1 MDVELVALEVEFDI
15 LFVELLVELDVLLA
29 VEFNGMLEFE
39 VLLEVEF
46 VYEEFDVPLEPEN
59 EPLLYVELSL
69 WFDEFDKELFE
80 FDEELLELLLD

>member
-1 MDVELVALEVEFDI
+1 MDVELVALEVEFDV

-29 VEFNGMLEFE
+29 VEFNGILEFE

-69 WFDEFDKELFE
+69 KSDEFDKELFE
-80 FDEELLELLLD
+80 FDEELLELLLE